1 MYIPQVSHL
10 GRLLSRGADWCGCL
24 GLKSVAY
31 GRTMDIRMADINRE
45 FPYKTLGSRLKNT
58 REKLRESLAEVSGAV
73 EIELDTLTEIEQGK
87 HRPSEDI
94 LLLLISH
101 FALKEDEATKLWELA
116 GYEKVDG
123 ATSMIADESGDLKNS
138 VMVMPVDV
146 RIAYTD
152 MAHVVANQHG
162 VVVNFMQTN
171 GPGNQPLV
179 ISRLGMS
186 KDHAKSLIE
195 LLQRTIAGVDQPV
208 QQALPAPEQSK
219 EKKDTKKNN
228 T

>member
-1 MYIPQVSHL
+1 MGVPWMY
-10 GRLLSRGADWCGCL
+10 
-24 GLKSVAY
+24 
-31 GRTMDIRMADINRE
+31 MAEINRE
-45 FPYKTLGSRLKNT
+45 FPYKTLGARLKNM
-58 REKLRESLAEVSGAV
+58 REKLRESLAEVAGSV

-87 HRPSEDI
+87 HRPGEDI

-101 FALKEDEATKLWELA
+101 FAVKEDEATKLWELA
-116 GYEKVDG
+116 GYEKIDD
-123 ATSMIADESGDLKNS
+123 ATAMSIDESGDIKNS
-138 VMVMPVDV
+138 VVVMPVDA
-146 RIAYTD
+146 RISYTD

-179 ISRLGMS
+179 VSRLGMS
-186 KDHAKSLIE
+186 REHAKSLIE
-195 LLQRTIAGVDQPV
+195 LLERTIAGVEQPV

-219 EKKDTKKNN
+219 EKKNSKKNN

>member
-1 MYIPQVSHL
+1 
-10 GRLLSRGADWCGCL
+10 
-24 GLKSVAY
+24 
-31 GRTMDIRMADINRE
+31 MAEINRE
-45 FPYKTLGSRLKNT
+45 FPYKTLGARLKGM

-73 EIELDTLTEIEQGK
+73 EIELDALTAIEQGK

-116 GYEKVDG
+116 EYEKIDD
-123 ATSMIADESGDLKNS
+123 ATAMSIDESGGIKNS

-179 ISRLGMS
+179 VSRLGMS
-186 KDHAKSLIE
+186 REHAKSLME
-195 LLQRTIAGVDQPV
+195 LLQRTLAGVEQPV

-219 EKKDTKKNN
+219 EKKNTKKD
-228 T
+228 

>member
-1 MYIPQVSHL
+1 
-10 GRLLSRGADWCGCL
+10 
-24 GLKSVAY
+24 
-31 GRTMDIRMADINRE
+31 MAETNKE
-45 FPYKTLGSRLKNT
+45 FPYKTLGARLRGM

-73 EIELDTLTEIEQGK
+73 EIELDALTEIEQGK

-101 FALKEDEATKLWELA
+101 FACKEDEATKLWEIA
-116 GYEKVDG
+116 GYEKIDD
-123 ATSMIADESGDLKNS
+123 ATAMSIDESGDIKNS
-138 VMVMPVDV
+138 VIVMPVDA

-171 GPGNQPLV
+171 GPGNQPMV
-179 ISRLGMS
+179 VSRLGMS
-186 KDHAKSLIE
+186 KDHARSLVE
-195 LLQRTIAGVDQPV
+195 LLQRTLAGVEQPT
-208 QQALPAPEQSK
+208 QKSLPSPEQSK
-219 EKKDTKKNN
+219 EKKDSKQNN